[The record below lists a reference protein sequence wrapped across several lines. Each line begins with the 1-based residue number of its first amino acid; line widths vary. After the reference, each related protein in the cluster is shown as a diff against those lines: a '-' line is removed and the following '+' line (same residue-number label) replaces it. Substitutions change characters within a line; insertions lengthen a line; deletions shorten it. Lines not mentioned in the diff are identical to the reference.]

1 MFQNP
6 YGAELA
12 GREPKASLA
21 EAAEAVRT
29 ICQPFDA
36 SRWRRSYAAGKWTA
50 AQILVHLAQIEMMF
64 GVRARFALTTGGY
77 VVQVF
82 EQDPFVEVEGV
93 AVDGPTALNAFLSLR
108 AMNLQLFRALIVAA
122 AGPGVRAPRTRGH
135 HGRESHRSPGRPR
148 LAARG
153 TAAKHSVTWLSRACP

>member
-21 EAAEAVRT
+21 EAAEALRT

-36 SRWRRSYAAGKWTA
+36 SRWSRSYATGKWTA
-50 AQILVHLAQIEMMF
+50 AQILVHLAQIEMVF

-82 EQDPFVEVEGV
+82 EQDPFVEIEGV
-93 AVDGPTALNAFLSLR
+93 AVDGPTALNAFLALR
-108 AMNLQLFRALIVAA
+108 AMNVQLFRALTSQQLAQEFVHPERGVITVANLIA
-122 AGPGVRAPRTRGH
+122 HLAGHDWRHV
-135 HGRESHRSPGRPR
+135 EQLRSIQ
-148 LAARG
+148 
-153 TAAKHSVTWLSRACP
+153 